1 MANMIN
7 SISSDHGEVTVAL
20 AADFDYTDAVA
31 LSNVRA
37 IVDSLVSFNA
47 EAA

>member
-1 MANMIN
+1 MANMIT
-7 SISSDHGEVTVAL
+7 SISLDHGEVTVEL
-20 AADFDYTDAVA
+20 DPGFDYTDAAA

-37 IVDSLVSFNA
+37 IVDSFQSFNA